1 MTEYP
6 RRQTEEAL
14 TLFGA
19 SHVLDLL
26 AHTPQCVQEIWVD
39 TEEAEVGRRA
49 EAMVHGLRVRAASR
63 DDLRRIGGPDARQI
77 VAVLKPLEYLELSA
91 LLPRLKAHSTLLAL
105 DGVTDP
111 GNLGA
116 ILRNA
121 AFFGVD
127 GVLLRRNGGALV
139 NSVVLKRS
147 AGAAA
152 RIPLVLVTNLNRA
165 LVSLRE
171 AGFWSYATLPGGGRE
186 PHEEAFPARTCLV
199 LGDEGRGLRPNVAA
213 HCDLSLRL
221 PGGFES
227 LNVASFSAV
236 VLYERYRQE
245 RSSGMAPKNP

>member
-1 MTEYP
+1 MEP
-6 RRQTEEAL
+6 RRPQEEAL
-14 TLFGA
+14 TLWGA

-26 AHTPQCVQEIWVD
+26 AHSPQRVAELWID
-39 TEEAEVGRRA
+39 TEEAELGRQVEGMARQVR
-49 EAMVHGLRVRAASR
+49 MRVASR
-63 DDLRRIGGPDARQI
+63 EDLRQVGGPDARQI
-77 VAVLKPLEYLELSA
+77 VAVLKPIEYLELSA

-127 GVLLRRNGGALV
+127 GVLLRRHGGALV

-165 LVSLRE
+165 LVQLRE
-171 AGFWSYATLPGGGRE
+171 FGFWSYATLPGGGKE
-186 PHEEAFPARTCLV
+186 LHEEQFPPRTCMV
-199 LGDEGRGLRPNVAA
+199 LGDEGKGLRPNVAS
-213 HCDLSLRL
+213 HCDVSLRL

-245 RSSGMAPKNP
+245 RSLGSVKAL

>member
-1 MTEYP
+1 MNDTY
-6 RRQTEEAL
+6 RRHSEEAL
-14 TLFGA
+14 TLWGA

-26 AHTPQCVQEIWVD
+26 AQTPQCVAEIWVD
-39 TEEAEVGRRA
+39 TEEAEVGRKA
-49 EAMVHGLRVRAASR
+49 EAMARTIRVRTASR
-63 DDLRRIGGPDARQI
+63 EELRRIGGLEARQI

-91 LLPRLKAHSTLLAL
+91 LLPRLKARATLLAL

-147 AGAAA
+147 AGAAT

-165 LVSLRE
+165 LVALRE
-171 AGFWSYATLPGGGRE
+171 AGFWSYATLPSGGRE
-186 PHEEAFPARTCLV
+186 PHEEQFPARTCLV

-213 HCDLSLRL
+213 HCDLSLQL

-236 VLYERYRQE
+236 VMYERYRQE
-245 RSSGMAPKNP
+245 RTLGIGAKNP

>member
-1 MTEYP
+1 MES
-6 RRQTEEAL
+6 RRPTEEAL
-14 TLFGA
+14 TLWGA

-26 AHTPQCVQEIWVD
+26 AHSPQRVSEIWVD
-39 TEEAEVGRRA
+39 TEEAEIGRQAENLLRGVRLNVG
-49 EAMVHGLRVRAASR
+49 SR
-63 DDLRRIGGPDARQI
+63 EDLRRVGGFEARQI
-77 VAVLKPLEYLELSA
+77 VAVLKPIEYLELSA
-91 LLPRLKAHSTLLAL
+91 LIPRLKAHSTLLAL

-127 GVLLRRNGGALV
+127 GVLLRRHGGALV

-152 RIPLVLVTNLNRA
+152 RIPLVLVTNLNRS
-165 LVSLRE
+165 LVQLRE
-171 AGFWSYATLPGGGRE
+171 HGFWSYATLPGGGKE
-186 PHEEAFPARTCLV
+186 LHEEQFPPRTCMV
-199 LGDEGRGLRPNVAA
+199 LGDEGKGLRPNVAQ
-213 HCDLSLRL
+213 HCDVSLKL

-245 RSSGMAPKNP
+245 RVAGAPKGL